1 MDMRLSA
8 ADEAFRQDVRSFL
21 DTHLDAELRE
31 AGRKSSGISSAH
43 GPLMRWHKILYQKG
57 WVAPGWPV
65 EFGGT
70 GWSDMQRYIWQ
81 SECAR
86 ADAPKLY
93 PMGLGMIGPTL
104 TVCGTKQQQEAYLP
118 KLLSGEHIWC
128 QGYSEPG
135 SGSDLASL
143 QCAAVR
149 DGDAYVI
156 NGSKIWTSYAQHAT
170 HIFCLVRTDKE
181 VKPQAGISFLLID
194 MASPGIEVA
203 PIITLAG
210 DHEVNQVFFEN
221 VRVPAENLVGAEN
234 NGWSVAKTLLT
245 FERSAAYAA
254 RLKLMLGNLQG
265 LVARSEDESLARRFN
280 ELVMRVDAIEMTE
293 FRVQAA
299 LASGTP
305 SASGSSQLKVMGTE
319 AQQAIDALAMAALG
333 PQAAIWQP
341 ELREIGANETPI
353 GPPETQGI
361 LADYLNNRAASI
373 YGGSNEVQRNIL
385 AKMALGL

>member
-1 MDMRLSA
+1 MDIQLSPTDA
-8 ADEAFRQDVRSFL
+8 AFRQEVRAFL
-21 DTHLDAELRE
+21 EANLDAELRE
-31 AGRKSSGISSAH
+31 AGAKTSGISSAH
-43 GPLMRWHKILYQKG
+43 GPLMRWHKILFEQG

-65 EFGGT
+65 ECGGT

-81 SECAR
+81 AECAR

-104 TVCGTKQQQEAYLP
+104 TVCGTKAQQDEYLP
-118 KLLSGEHIWC
+118 KLLSGAHIWC

-149 DGDAYVI
+149 DGDEYVI

-221 VRVPAENLVGAEN
+221 VRVPVKNLVGAEN
-234 NGWSVAKTLLT
+234 DGWTVAKTLLT

-254 RLKLMLGNLQG
+254 RLKLMLGNLEG
-265 LVARSEDESLARRFN
+265 LIADSGEAALIRRHA

-305 SASGSSQLKVMGTE
+305 GASGSSQLKIMGTE
-319 AQQAIDALAMAALG
+319 AQQDIDALAMAALG

-341 ELREIGANETPI
+341 EVRDIGSNETAI
-353 GPPETQGI
+353 GPAETQGI

>member
-1 MDMRLSA
+1 MDMQLTS
-8 ADEAFRQDVRSFL
+8 ADEAFRKDVRDFL
-21 DTHLDAELRE
+21 NTHLDAELIE
-31 AGRKSSGISSAH
+31 AGQKTSGISSAH
-43 GPLMRWHKILYQKG
+43 GPLMRWHKILYEKG

-86 ADAPKLY
+86 AHAPKLY

-104 TVCGTKQQQEAYLP
+104 TVCGTKQQQEEYLP
-118 KLLSGEHIWC
+118 KLLSGEHVWC

-149 DGDAYVI
+149 DGADYII

-181 VKPQAGISFLLID
+181 VKPQTGISFLLID

-221 VRVPAENLVGAEN
+221 VRVPVANLVGAEN
-234 NGWSVAKTLLT
+234 DGWTVAKTLLT
-245 FERSAAYAA
+245 FERSSAYAA
-254 RLKLMLGNLQG
+254 RLKLMLGNLQPLLG
-265 LVARSEDESLARRFN
+265 DDEALHKDFADLAI
-280 ELVMRVDAIEMTE
+280 RVEAIEMSE

-299 LASGTP
+299 LAAGTP
-305 SASGSSQLKVMGTE
+305 TPSGSSQLKIMGTE
-319 AQQAIDALAMAALG
+319 AQQAIDALAMRALG

-341 ELREIGANETPI
+341 ELREMGANETPV
-353 GPPETQGI
+353 GPAATQGI
-361 LADYLNNRAASI
+361 IADYMNNRAASI

>member
-1 MDMRLSA
+1 MDTQLKRE
-8 ADEAFRQDVRSFL
+8 DEAFRDEVRAFLEENLDV
-21 DTHLDAELRE
+21 ELRE
-31 AGRKSSGISSAH
+31 AGEKTSGISSAH
-43 GPLMRWHKILYQKG
+43 DPLMRWHKILNEKG
-57 WVAPGWPV
+57 WVAPGWPQ

-70 GWSDMQRYIWQ
+70 GWSDMQRFIW
-81 SECAR
+81 STECAR
-86 ADAPKLY
+86 AKAPKLY

-104 TVCGTKQQQEAYLP
+104 TVCGTKNQQDEYLP

-149 DGDAYVI
+149 DGDDYII
-156 NGSKIWTSYAQHAT
+156 NGSKIWTSYAQYAT
-170 HIFCLVRTDKE
+170 HIFCLVRTDKN

-194 MASPGIEVA
+194 MATPGIEVA

-221 VRVPAENLVGAEN
+221 VRVPVANLVGAEN
-234 NGWSVAKTLLT
+234 DGWTVAKTLLT
-245 FERSAAYAA
+245 FERSSAYAA
-254 RLKLMLGNLQG
+254 RLKLGLGNLEALIAASDAPALTQ
-265 LVARSEDESLARRFN
+265 RFTELAI
-280 ELVMRVDAIEMTE
+280 RVEAIEMTE

-299 LASGTP
+299 LAAGTP
-305 SASGSSQLKVMGTE
+305 SSTGSSQLKIMGTE
-319 AQQAIDALAMAALG
+319 AQQAIDRLAMDALG

-353 GPPETQGI
+353 GPAETQGI
-361 LADYLNNRAASI
+361 IADFLNNRAAST